1 MATVTRPGGGAQS
14 YLEGGAVFAGSA
26 IALALAI
33 VLWQFGTAIGLSVGE
48 PVLDDGSASWNVVVA
63 GLWAVWVSLVSAAA
77 GGYIAGRMRSRWG
90 DATAHEVEIRDGIH
104 GLVVGAV
111 ATVIAVALIAA
122 LSAVAA
128 DSAAAPAGQGV
139 SPDVVRIAR
148 TVSVIFAFA
157 TSAGAALGA
166 AAAWWAATVGGA
178 HRDEN
183 IALDA
188 TLPRIFRRRV

>member
-1 MATVTRPGGGAQS
+1 MATVTRPGAGAQS

-104 GLVVGAV
+104 GLVVWAV
-111 ATVIAVALIAA
+111 ATVIAVILIAA
-122 LSAVAA
+122 LSAVTAGP
-128 DSAAAPAGQGV
+128 AAASGPGI
-139 SPDVVRIAR
+139 SPEVARIAR

-178 HRDEN
+178 HRDEG
-183 IALDA
+183 IALEA